1 MPTPRP
7 SAKTNPTTQ
16 SVIEFLRQVVEAD
29 QHPVPPP
36 SDPFSPRAFRRHFEL
51 QCQRDA
57 TRLLP
62 FDLSGPGEPVIY
74 HGSFTMAHGPALNL
88 ARCWC
93 RQCRADART
102 HRRMLLVLISGYPRV
117 LQHVHLSSLT
127 PIAKEHLP

>member
-1 MPTPRP
+1 MPTSR
-7 SAKTNPTTQ
+7 ATT
-16 SVIEFLRQVVEAD
+16 STPDTLALIEFLRQVIEAD
-29 QHPVPPP
+29 QRPVPPP
-36 SDPFSPRAFRRHFEL
+36 ADPFSPRAGRRQFDL

-62 FDLSGPGEPVIY
+62 FNLTGPGEPVNY

-88 ARCWC
+88 AGCWC

-127 PIAKEHLP
+127 PIAKETTS